1 MSFQPQNKYTEYGL
15 VDSLLYVQDMDS
27 LLRVYAGTPDYK
39 LLSHTNMN
47 YVERDLIEAENKVAV
62 IYAEGAIVDEGTE
75 GIVEGDMLK
84 AIKKIHENDAV
95 KAVVLR
101 VNSPGGSADASEQI
115 WHAIETLK
123 AKGLP
128 VVVSMG
134 DYAASGGYYIS
145 CGADYIYAEPTT
157 LTGSIGIFGTIPN
170 LSKLRENIG
179 LDMDEVNTNK
189 FSALTT
195 NALAKGMKPEEFALM
210 QSMVER
216 GYDLFTNRC
225 AVGRGI
231 SQDSIKAIG
240 GGRVWLGK
248 DALKLGLVDEL
259 GNINH
264 ALAKAAELAGIGMYE
279 VLYYPEEKDPFEEL
293 LKMFDTTTPE
303 ECLMLNIRDFAS
315 KPRIMTLMPQVQIK

>member
-1 MSFQPQNKYTEYGL
+1 
-15 VDSLLYVQDMDS
+15 
-27 LLRVYAGTPDYK
+27 
-39 LLSHTNMN
+39 
-47 YVERDLIEAENKVAV
+47 
-62 IYAEGAIVDEGTE
+62 
-75 GIVEGDMLK
+75 
-84 AIKKIHENDAV
+84 
-95 KAVVLR
+95 
-101 VNSPGGSADASEQI
+101 
-115 WHAIETLK
+115 
-123 AKGLP
+123 
-128 VVVSMG
+128 MG

-279 VLYYPEEKDPFEEL
+279 VLYCPEEKDPFEEL

-303 ECLMLNIRDFAS
+303 ERLMLNIRDFAS